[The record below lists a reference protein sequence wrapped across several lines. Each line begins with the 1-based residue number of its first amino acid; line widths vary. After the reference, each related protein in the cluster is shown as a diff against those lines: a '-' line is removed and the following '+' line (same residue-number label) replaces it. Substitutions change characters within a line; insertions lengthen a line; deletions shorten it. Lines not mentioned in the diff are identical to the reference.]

1 MPDPGLTPAKP
12 AATGAGQSMSTQVG
26 AMPPSRVAV
35 DDVLLASRAAN
46 GRRPAGRRRAP
57 VVRLELRLPRHAE
70 SVGLTRRILDS
81 ILQAMT
87 IDQHCRDELL
97 LALGEGCANVV
108 QHAVGADGY
117 EVHIGFDDACCVV
130 NIIDNGRHALQLPT
144 NPSMPDLTEE
154 CGRGLSIMALST
166 DSLQISPRQP
176 HGLAVRFTKRLL

>member
-1 MPDPGLTPAKP
+1 MPDLGVP
-12 AATGAGQSMSTQVG
+12 AATGPGQSMSTQVG
-26 AMPPSRVAV
+26 AMPPVRLAV

-57 VVRLELRLPRHAE
+57 VVRLELRLPRQAE
-70 SVGLTRRILDS
+70 SVSLARRILDS
-81 ILQAMT
+81 ILHTMA
-87 IDQHCRDELL
+87 IDQFCRDELL

-117 EVHIGFDDACCVV
+117 EVHVAFDEDRCVV
-130 NIIDNGRHALQLPT
+130 DIIDNGRHAIQLPI

-154 CGRGLSIMALST
+154 CGRGLSIMAMST
-166 DSLQISPRQP
+166 DSLQINPRRP